1 VFVDEACNF
10 LLAAANENYCVC
22 FRWEDQNKTKQHK
35 DGNHFSR
42 VCGKC
47 RDPNA
52 LTLETYKNPDDDNYF
67 SIVKV
72 EEGDHFGKVNCANQT
87 YKKGLYY
94 DGMPCLNAAERQ
106 ILCLFSLAGS
116 DRNEAK

>member
-1 VFVDEACNF
+1 MNG
-10 LLAAANENYCVC
+10 L
-22 FRWEDQNKTKQHK
+22 K

-72 EEGDHFGKVNCANQT
+72 EDGDHFGKVNCANQT

-94 DGMPCLNAAERQ
+94 DGMPCLNVKSF
-106 ILCLFSLAGS
+106 IIFVKWDISTS
-116 DRNEAK
+116 

>member
-1 VFVDEACNF
+1 MNGP
-10 LLAAANENYCVC
+10 
-22 FRWEDQNKTKQHK
+22 K

-72 EEGDHFGKVNCANQT
+72 EEGDHFGNVNCANQT
-87 YKKGLYY
+87 YEKGLYY
-94 DGMPCLNAAERQ
+94 DGMPCLNVKST
-106 ILCLFSLAGS
+106 ILSFKKGSKKYFMLNEMFLHSKRESLDLIAQRIS
-116 DRNEAK
+116 